1 LERFQQEARTASALN
16 HPGVCTIHDIDQ
28 HREQPFIVMEY
39 LEGETLRDKLRTR
52 GLTMK
57 EAVGYGV
64 HIADVVSQT
73 HRVGIVHRDISPTNL
88 FITIDGRVKL
98 LDFGIAKLL
107 SRDSTVR
114 GKSNRL
120 TLTGTV
126 HYMSPEQALIR
137 DVDARSDIFSMGVV
151 LYEMLTGR
159 RPFTRS

>member
-1 LERFQQEARTASALN
+1 
-16 HPGVCTIHDIDQ
+16 
-28 HREQPFIVMEY
+28 
-39 LEGETLRDKLRTR
+39 
-52 GLTMK
+52 
-57 EAVGYGV
+57 AVGYGV

-159 RPFTRS
+159 RPFTGSTLSEIIQQITRLTPQPVGKLVPNIPSSIEQVV